1 MQYIYG
7 YDEFSSNPNSQEVGI
22 IKLIKLAFTGFLVI
36 GLLMGCAKESKS
48 QPKEETSQPKKEIKD
63 EQPKVN
69 DSKLWKDVSTPEG
82 FNNYRIKPT
91 LNAWVTFHAEDVA
104 KTDDVIEYLPKIT
117 SLTFENDKYFKI
129 QGEDFQKDF
138 DNLHLLAAM
147 INHCVYVI
155 SVQDKQGIGTAE
167 TYDQLNESYKYFTE
181 LLHDIDVV
189 INYDGK
195 GETFGVTHQL
205 DGKKVDKLESFIQVP
220 K

>member
-1 MQYIYG
+1 M
-7 YDEFSSNPNSQEVGI
+7 
-22 IKLIKLAFTGFLVI
+22 KLIKLAFTGFLVI

-69 DSKLWKDVSTPEG
+69 DSKVWKDVSTPEG
-82 FNNYRIKPT
+82 FNNYGIKPT
-91 LNAWVTFHAEDVA
+91 LNAWITFHAEDVA
-104 KTDDVIEYLPKIT
+104 KTDDVKEYLPKIT
-117 SLTFENDKYFKI
+117 SLTFENDRYFKI

-155 SVQDKQGIGTAE
+155 SVQDKKGIGTAE

-189 INYDGK
+189 INYNGK

-205 DGKKVDKLESFIQVP
+205 DGKKVDKLESIFQFP
-220 K
+220 E

>member
-1 MQYIYG
+1 M
-7 YDEFSSNPNSQEVGI
+7 
-22 IKLIKLAFTGFLVI
+22 KLIKFAFTGFLVI
-36 GLLMGCAKESKS
+36 GLLMGCTKESKS
-48 QPKEETSQPKKEIKD
+48 QPKDETSQPKKEIKD

-69 DSKLWKDVSTPEG
+69 DSKVWKDVSTPEG
-82 FNNYRIKPT
+82 FNNYGIKPT
-91 LNAWVTFHAEDVA
+91 LNAWITFYAEDVA
-104 KTDDVIEYLPKIT
+104 KTDDVKEYLPKIT

-147 INHCVYVI
+147 IDHCVYVI
-155 SVQDKQGIGTAE
+155 SVQDKKGIGTAE

-205 DGKKVDKLESFIQVP
+205 DGKKVDKLESFIHVP
-220 K
+220 KP